1 MLQNSVEQ
9 EEEEEEKSSQEG
21 DYLHPAQILQRYPQR
36 IYSII
41 FVSLGYPSL
50 VMKELCMAKMHAFS
64 TGDGKKLYNTIK
76 KDILETKSTYVNKP
90 GRICHSSSFKYI
102 TLSSN

>member
-1 MLQNSVEQ
+1 MKNVMLQNSVEQ
-9 EEEEEEKSSQEG
+9 EVEEEEKSSQGG

-50 VMKELCMAKMHAFS
+50 VMKELCMAKMHFPLEMVKS
-64 TGDGKKLYNTIK
+64 YIILLKKIY
-76 KDILETKSTYVNKP
+76 
-90 GRICHSSSFKYI
+90 
-102 TLSSN
+102 